1 MSASNL
7 SPEGDALFQQLY
19 RPVTKTHRT
28 KTYAAI
34 DPSRPELSNRGKTAV
49 VAGASSG
56 IGAAC
61 ALSIAKSGIDAIA
74 LLARTE
80 TALNQTKATIED
92 LGLGTRVLVYAV
104 DTTGN
109 AAELK
114 EAFAHFA
121 SVNDKKKVD
130 ILVASAGMMP
140 DLKSIEDADADEWW
154 TGFEVNV
161 RGRFNLLRAFAP
173 VAADGGVVV
182 HVSTAALHM
191 AFTTMADLKGVRA
204 WKTDMPG
211 YSSYRASN
219 SAATKIFEYFG
230 HEHPELR
237 VVQVHP
243 GLIRTPLTS
252 KILPSFEGTE
262 GLPWD
267 DVELSGDFVNWATSS
282 EAAFLKD
289 RFVHVNWDVE
299 ELMQRKVDLEKD
311 PFMFMIS
318 LKGWA

>member
-19 RPVTKTHRT
+19 RPVTKTHHT

-61 ALSIAKSGIDAIA
+61 ALSIAKSGIDSIA

-80 TALNQTKATIED
+80 TALNQTKAAIEG
-92 LGLGTRVLVYAV
+92 LRLGTLVFVYAA
-104 DTTGN
+104 DTGN
-109 AAELK
+109 AAALK
-114 EAFAHFA
+114 QAFADFA
-121 SVNDKKKVD
+121 SVSDKKKVD

-191 AFTTMADLKGVRA
+191 AY
-204 WKTDMPG
+204 MPG

-219 SAATKIFEYFG
+219 SAATKMFEYFG
-230 HEHPELR
+230 NEHPELR

-252 KILPSFEGTE
+252 KIMPSFEGTE

-267 DVELSGDFVNWATSS
+267 DVELSGDFVNWASSS

-299 ELMQRKVDLEKD
+299 ELMQRKEDLEKD
-311 PFMFMIS
+311 PFLFMVS